1 MGRKGLRKSSLF
13 DYFNISF
20 LGVLG
25 LLCLLPFI
33 HVLAKSLSNSG
44 AVLSGKVGLFPVGIH
59 FKNYLQV
66 IVDPRFLNAFKITF
80 FVTVVGTI
88 LSLLITI
95 LTAYPLSK
103 PEFRGRKIFMIMY
116 VFAMV
121 FYGGMVP
128 NFMLV
133 QYIGLIDTVW
143 AMILPFLVI
152 PFNLFVIKT
161 FFEGLPKS
169 IEESAKIDG
178 ATDLRILFSIIL
190 PISLPVLAT
199 IGLFYA
205 VNYWNSYF
213 HAMLFISSQELKPL
227 QVYLLEMIQGS
238 EEITRMNAEE
248 NANFTPEGIRAT
260 TVMLAAL
267 PIIAVYP
274 FIQRHFT
281 KGLTLGSTK

>member
-1 MGRKGLRKSSLF
+1 LGRKGLRKSSLF